1 MEIRPVRASPD
12 DFGAQAAYI
21 PPIRSLERTSPVNRY
36 PRAYCGSRSG
46 RNAEWREA
54 AAALGA
60 GLAERGIEM
69 VYGGGNVGLMG
80 VAADAAMAAG
90 GRVVGI
96 IPRDL
101 EAREQGHRA
110 VSELHVVDSMH
121 ERKLLMAKLSD
132 AFVSLPGG
140 LGTLDETFEILTW
153 RQLRFHDKPIVL
165 ADIGGYWQPLLDLLD
180 AQVASG
186 FVAPA
191 HLALLT
197 VVRSV
202 DEIFTALEGAGES
215 AVAFKVDKA

>member
-1 MEIRPVRASPD
+1 MPVS
-12 DFGAQAAYI
+12 
-21 PPIRSLERTSPVNRY
+21 RY
-36 PRAYCGSRSG
+36 PRAVCVYCGSRSG
-46 RNAEWREA
+46 NEPAWKEA

-60 GLAERGIEM
+60 GLAARGIDM

-80 VAADAAMAAG
+80 TAADAAMAAG
-90 GRVVGI
+90 GRVTGI

-110 VSELHVVDSMH
+110 VSELHVVESMH

-165 ADIGGYWQPLLDLLD
+165 ADIGGYWQPLLDLLN
-180 AQVASG
+180 AQVEHG
-186 FVAPA
+186 FVDPA
-191 HLALLT
+191 HLSLMT

-202 DEIFTALEGAGES
+202 EDVFAVLESVGP
-215 AVAFKVDKA
+215 